1 MQGESTTRTNG
12 FLLGEPK
19 SVSSCL
25 TAQVSEALK
34 MGESHIEEPL
44 VAVGGLFQYQ
54 DVSFVNI

>member
-12 FLLGEPK
+12 FLRSKTK

-25 TAQVSEALK
+25 AAQVTEALK
-34 MGESHIEEPL
+34 MGKWHIEEAL

-54 DVSFVNI
+54 DVSFVNT